1 MRSTQRTR
9 EDRAGAGSGRWA
21 AEVKLRSPEKASLSR
36 GCVSRVLEGWALSHK
51 VTREDI
57 SGPWVS
63 TGLVAGAVWGG
74 EHELRGPA
82 GPWMLV

>member
-1 MRSTQRTR
+1 LRSTQRTR
-9 EDRAGAGSGRWA
+9 EDRVGAGSSRWA
-21 AEVKLRSPEKASLSR
+21 AEVKHHSPGKASLSR

-51 VTREDI
+51 VTRENI
-57 SGPWVS
+57 PGPWVS

-74 EHELRGPA
+74 GYEVRGPA